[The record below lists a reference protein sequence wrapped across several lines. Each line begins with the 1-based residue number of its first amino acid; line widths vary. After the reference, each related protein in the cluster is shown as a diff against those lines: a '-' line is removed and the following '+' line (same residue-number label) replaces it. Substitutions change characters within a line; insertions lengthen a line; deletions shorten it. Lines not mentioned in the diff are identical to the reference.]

1 MFTTAALEP
10 AILVLHSNGSFEY
23 GGSRISVTCVAFGSP
38 APTVTWGSPTLGITN
53 LQQFMGTS
61 AKINIHTEEI
71 NNTYGDALVLS
82 TLEICDLNPSNNNM
96 ELVCTAS
103 NGITTNTLGDQNA
116 SILLDPYGEL

>member
-1 MFTTAALEP
+1 
-10 AILVLHSNGSFEY
+10 
-23 GGSRISVTCVAFGSP
+23 
-38 APTVTWGSPTLGITN
+38 
-53 LQQFMGTS
+53 MGTS

-82 TLEICDLNPSNNNM
+82 TLEICDLNTSNINM

-103 NGITTNTLGDQNA
+103 NGIATNTFGDQNA